1 MPIAR
6 VAGSVL
12 IALPLLGLGAAG
24 PRIQDAATAVPPAV
38 ELSEQEQAVVDWLK
52 EAAIPLKTAEAGNGF
67 QDMQPVRELVGEA
80 RLVSLG
86 ESTHGTREIFQMKH
100 RMLEFLATEMGFT
113 LFGIEASMP
122 DCIAINDYVLTGEG
136 NVRSAVAG
144 QGFWTWNTNEVVEM
158 VEWMRAYNADP
169 ANAGRP
175 KLKFYGYD
183 MQNPASA
190 VATTLRFLEKVD
202 PEAAKAFAPRLQTE
216 AMNLQQFDRT
226 DKAIIEATG
235 KALEEAGAYL
245 ADRAEAFTQQ
255 TSRDEYAMARRC
267 VVVAQQGLE
276 MMEQMRGQASSPQR
290 QQLFMRLPGQLREL
304 EKFLADHP
312 DIGSE
317 EARALVGDLAKLEMF
332 ASRYMAAD
340 TTDDQRQKWATLAAE
355 LEAAVKAGT
364 ADAPASAAARSQAAD
379 VVAVFEA
386 LESIPRQGSGG
397 TQNIRDRSMA
407 QNIRWILE
415 HEGPTAKIV
424 LWAHNGHVSV
434 TPGDPEKTFA
444 AMGSYLEKWFGDD
457 HVPIGFAFG
466 RGSFQAVA
474 GRLEAVPPNTIGLPE
489 WTVDWARPGSM
500 DRICAAAGIPIFIAD
515 LRDAEGP
522 ARRWLATPH
531 AWRSIGAVFDPAA
544 EDNFYQVIAPS
555 FAYEAV
561 IYIDQTTRAR
571 TSMGFGP
578 QAMGQQRLRLGIQ
591 FGPSQEGAAG
601 AMIIQVVEGT
611 PAEAAGLR
619 VGDRVIRVGEDE
631 IADITAFQQALG
643 PQLLKESVR
652 LTIVRDGKEI
662 EVVVKLKPA
671 E

>member
-6 VAGSVL
+6 VAVSIL
-12 IALPLLGLGAAG
+12 IALPLLGLVAAG
-24 PRIQDAATAVPPAV
+24 PRIQDATTAPPPAV
-38 ELSEQEQAVVDWLK
+38 ELNEQEQAVVDWLK
-52 EAAIPLKTAEAGNGF
+52 EAATPLETAEAGNGLE
-67 QDMQPVRELVGEA
+67 DMQPIRELVGEA

-100 RMLEFLATEMGFT
+100 RMLEFLVTEMGFT

-122 DCIAINDYVLTGEG
+122 DCIAINEYVLTGQG

-144 QGFWTWNTNEVVEM
+144 QGFWTWNTDEVVEM

-169 ANAGRP
+169 ANAGKP

-183 MQNPASA
+183 MQNPGSA
-190 VATTLRFLEKVD
+190 VATTLKFLEKVD
-202 PEAAKAFAPRLQTE
+202 LEAAKAFAPRIQSE

-226 DKAIIEATG
+226 DKAIIESTG

-245 ADRAEAFTQQ
+245 DERAEAFTEQ
-255 TSRDEYAMARRC
+255 TSRDEYTMARRC

-276 MMEQMRGQASSPQR
+276 MMEQMRGQASSPER

-304 EKFLADHP
+304 NKFLEVYP
-312 DIGSE
+312 DIGSA
-317 EARALVGDLAKLEMF
+317 EARTLVADLTNLEQF

-340 TTDDQRQKWATLAAE
+340 TADEQRQEWATLAAE
-355 LEAAVKAGT
+355 LEEAVKAGT
-364 ADAPASAAARSQAAD
+364 ADDPAGTAARAQAAD

-386 LESIPRQGSGG
+386 LESIPRQGGG

-415 HEGPTAKIV
+415 HEGPDAKIV
-424 LWAHNGHVSV
+424 LWAHNGHTNI

-457 HVPIGFAFG
+457 HIPVGFAFG
-466 RGSFQAVA
+466 KGSFQAVA
-474 GRLEAVPPNTIGLPE
+474 ARPEAVPPNTVGLPE
-489 WTVDWARPGSM
+489 WTVDWAKPGSV
-500 DRICAAAGIPIFIAD
+500 DRVMASAGIPLFIVD
-515 LRDAEGP
+515 LRRAEGA
-522 ARRWLATPH
+522 ARQWLTTPH
-531 AWRSIGAVFDPAA
+531 PWRMAGAVFDPVAA
-544 EDNFYQVIAPS
+544 EDYYRPQAPG
-555 FAYEAV
+555 FAFEAL
-561 IYIDQTTRAR
+561 IYIAETTRAR
-571 TSMGFGP
+571 PSMGFGP
-578 QAMGQQRLRLGIQ
+578 QAMGQQRPRLGIQ
-591 FGPSQEGAAG
+591 FGPAEEGLPG
-601 AMIIQVVEGT
+601 AMINQVVEGT

-631 IADITAFQQALG
+631 IADIMAFQQALG

-652 LTIVRDGKEI
+652 LTVVRDGKEI
-662 EVVVKLKPA
+662 EVEVKLKPA